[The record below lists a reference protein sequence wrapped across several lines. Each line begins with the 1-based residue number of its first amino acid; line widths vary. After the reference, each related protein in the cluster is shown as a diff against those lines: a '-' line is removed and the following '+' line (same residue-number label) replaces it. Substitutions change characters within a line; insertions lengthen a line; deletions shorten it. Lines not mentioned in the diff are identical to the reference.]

1 MIWEGV
7 KWNFLFSVYIYIPTR
22 GAEREEKKDFYTIYA
37 IKSQQETSSSEMQ
50 AKVHPNQ

>member
-7 KWNFLFSVYIYIPTR
+7 KWNFLFSVYSYIPTR
-22 GAEREEKKDFYTIYA
+22 GAEREEKKMFILYS
-37 IKSQQETSSSEMQ
+37 IKSQLETSSSEIQ